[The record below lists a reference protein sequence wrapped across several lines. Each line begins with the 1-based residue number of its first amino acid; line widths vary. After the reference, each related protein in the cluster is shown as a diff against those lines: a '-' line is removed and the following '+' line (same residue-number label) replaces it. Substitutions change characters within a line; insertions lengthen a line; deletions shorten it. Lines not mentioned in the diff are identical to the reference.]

1 MSDTARRHQLRDE
14 MLHTAEKETLLMGIL
29 NTTPDSFSDGGEFV
43 TTDRALEQAE
53 TLFADGAD
61 IIDIGGESTR
71 PGAVPVS
78 EEDERMRTLEL
89 VSILFDRGVGPISI
103 DTYKA
108 AIARDAA
115 AAGAVLINDVW
126 GMTRDDN
133 MAATVAATQSAV
145 VITYNR
151 GEADPTVDIID
162 DMHQFFQR
170 AFETARSVGIP
181 NEHIWLDPGVGFSK
195 TLEQNFEVL
204 RRLDVVQSFD
214 RPVLVGLSR
223 KSIIGLTLDQPV
235 DQRLAGTLGA
245 HLAALQRGARILRV
259 HDVRE
264 HADAIKMFNLIQN
277 GDCDG

>member
-1 MSDTARRHQLRDE
+1 